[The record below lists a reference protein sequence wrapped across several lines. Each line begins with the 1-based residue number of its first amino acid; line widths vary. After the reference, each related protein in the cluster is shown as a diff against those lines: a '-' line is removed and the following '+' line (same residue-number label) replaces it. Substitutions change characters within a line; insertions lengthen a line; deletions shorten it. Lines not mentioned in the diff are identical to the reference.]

1 MTDLIILEGS
11 LKRVK
16 KKNSLVNV
24 LASHKKRAITEIPGY
39 IAKLD
44 I

>member
-1 MTDLIILEGS
+1 MTDLIILEES
-11 LKRVK
+11 LKRV